1 MNLADYTAHD
11 AIGLADL
18 IALHEVSAAE
28 VIDAAHRAIAQVN
41 PPLNALAE
49 QWRDE
54 PLPAQGEAPLHGV
67 PFLIKDLA
75 ISMRGRAHE
84 FGSRLAVGQRSADD
98 SFLMRR
104 FREAGLVTLGRTTV
118 PELAI
123 STTTESRFS
132 GPTCNPWDTRR
143 SAGGSSG
150 GSAAAVAAGMVPA
163 AHATDG
169 GGSIRV
175 PAAACGLF
183 GLKPGRGLISMG
195 PYLDEAWN
203 GLAVQGVLSRSVRD
217 SALLLERMAGP
228 EAGDPFSV
236 AQAAGGYLA
245 ALDRP
250 PRRLKVAVMTHP
262 LNGQR
267 SAPMMVT
274 ALDSVVHALEQ
285 LGHQCEAVTLD
296 IGTSWEAFVALNA
309 TFWAANTAA
318 WLNAL
323 SADTGRP
330 LNADYL
336 EPATLALHA
345 HGSRLSACDLLAAMD
360 ARNEI
365 SRRLGQF
372 FDGVDVLLSPTL
384 AAPVPLIGEYNAGQD
399 QLDGLGWMHRVFDHS
414 PFTALAN
421 VCGTPSMSMPLVQD
435 AASGMPVGLQF
446 SAGAGAEAL
455 LLSLAG
461 QLEQALP
468 WAGRRPAVWA
478 GH

>member
-11 AIGLADL
+11 AIGLAGL
-18 IALHEVSAAE
+18 IRQGEVTASE
-28 VIDAAHRAIAQVN
+28 VIDAAHRAIALVN
-41 PPLNALAE
+41 PALNALAE
-49 QWRDE
+49 HWHDE
-54 PLPAQGEAPLHGV
+54 PLPETGDGPLHGV

-84 FGSRLAVGQRSADD
+84 FGSQLAAGLRSEAD

-104 FREAGLVTLGRTTV
+104 FREAGLVTLGRTTL

-132 GPTCNPWDTRR
+132 GPTRNPWATGH

-195 PYLDEAWN
+195 PYLDEAWG
-203 GLAVQGVLSRSVRD
+203 GLAVQGVLSRTVRD
-217 SALLLERMAGP
+217 SALLLERMAGA
-228 EAGDPFSV
+228 EAGDPFSQSAPV
-236 AQAAGGYLA
+236 GGYLS
-245 ALDRP
+245 ALQKP
-250 PRRLKVAVMTHP
+250 PRALKVALLTHP
-262 LNGQR
+262 LNGQQ
-267 SAPMMVT
+267 SAPMMVD
-274 ALDSVVHALEQ
+274 ALETVAQVLEQ
-285 LGHQCEAVTLD
+285 LGHRCEAVTLD
-296 IGTSWEAFVALNA
+296 IGLPWDAFVGLNA
-309 TFWAANTAA
+309 AFWASNTAA
-318 WLNAL
+318 WLQAL
-323 SADTGRP
+323 SAETGRA
-330 LNADYL
+330 LNADHL

-345 HGSRLSACDLLAAMD
+345 HGRQLSACDLLEAMD
-360 ARNEI
+360 QRNTV
-365 SRRLGQF
+365 SRQMGRF
-372 FDGVDVLLSPTL
+372 FSGHDVLLSPTL
-384 AAPVPLIGEYNAGQD
+384 ATAVPTIGEYNAGQEH
-399 QLDGLGWMHRVFDHS
+399 LDGLGWMHRVFEQS

-435 AASGMPVGLQF
+435 ASSGLPVGLQF
-446 SAGAGAEAL
+446 SAGAGGESL

-461 QLEQALP
+461 QLEQAMP

-478 GH
+478 AD